1 MPIAPMTIDE
11 PPMIPPESPIIPLN
25 PKTKGHPKTRAHA
38 QFSGLIDKIDQQK
51 RLLDAWNEAIAHHH
65 EERSLIF
72 MPLIQRFINA
82 QEKLA
87 QQLDR
92 ALDDDRFRQ
101 RDRDKLQ
108 GMILD
113 LIEPLIDQGG
123 ADHLKPL
130 YDKHS
135 KVSYDLQMAPLG
147 EKFEDLIAEAF
158 HQEDF
163 FDKTLTDREIDAI
176 HQRLLEEEMA
186 FERLKAERIAQ
197 RQKRQLAPKA
207 TDNQSVSQSIQ
218 SVFRQLASA
227 LHPDREQDPD
237 EKIRK
242 TALMQ
247 DINVAY
253 QNRDLLKLLQWQ
265 LALEPTDQ
273 NPIQELPEQKIKDF
287 NQILR
292 EQLKKLQNEIADI
305 EARYREHL
313 GLSQRQKCRPDL
325 LLHRLRQDMAVI
337 KKELQE
343 TERTIKAV
351 RHHETLASWLRE
363 LPRSNRPL

>member
-25 PKTKGHPKTRAHA
+25 PKTKGQPKTRAHT

-135 KVSYDLQMAPLG
+135 KVSYDLQMAPFVDA
-147 EKFEDLIAEAF
+147 FEDLMKAAS
-158 HQEDF
+158 HDEDF
-163 FDKTLTDREIDAI
+163 SDKTLTDREIDAI

-197 RQKRQLAPKA
+197 RQKRQLAPKP

-227 LHPDREQDPD
+227 LHPDREQDPE

>member
-1 MPIAPMTIDE
+1 MPISPMTLDD
-11 PPMIPPESPIIPLN
+11 PPMIPPKSPIIPLN
-25 PKTKGHPKTRAHA
+25 PNTKEKPQSRAHG

-51 RLLDAWNEAIAHHH
+51 GLLEAWNEAIAHHH

-92 ALDDDRFRQ
+92 AMDDDRFRQ
-101 RDRDKLQ
+101 RDRDKLA
-108 GMILD
+108 GLILD
-113 LIEPLIDQGG
+113 LLEPLIDQGG

-135 KVSYDLQMAPLG
+135 KVSYDLQMAALG
-147 EKFEDLIAEAF
+147 EELDDLMTAAPD
-158 HQEDF
+158 QEDVL
-163 FDKTLTDREIDAI
+163 DKTLTDPEIEAI
-176 HQRLLEEEMA
+176 HQRLLEEDMA
-186 FERLKAERIAQ
+186 FERAEAERIAQ
-197 RQKRQLAPKA
+197 RQKRRGTPKT
-207 TDNQSVSQSIQ
+207 TDNKSVSQSIQ

-227 LHPDREQDPD
+227 LHPDREQDP
-237 EKIRK
+237 EERIRK

-253 QNRDLLKLLQWQ
+253 QNRDLLKLLEWQ
-265 LALEPTDQ
+265 LKLEPKDQ
-273 NPIQELPEQKIKDF
+273 HSLQRLPEQQIKHY

-292 EQLKKLQNEIADI
+292 EQLKKLQKEIADI
-305 EARYREHL
+305 ELRYREHL
-313 GLSQRQKCRPDL
+313 GLSPRQTCRPDL

-363 LPRSNRPL
+363 RPRSNRPL